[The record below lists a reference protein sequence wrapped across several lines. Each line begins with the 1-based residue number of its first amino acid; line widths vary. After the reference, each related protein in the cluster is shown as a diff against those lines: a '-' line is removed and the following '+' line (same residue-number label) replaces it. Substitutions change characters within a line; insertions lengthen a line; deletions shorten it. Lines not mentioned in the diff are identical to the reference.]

1 MHMKYKNPIFKK
13 TKNGFPLE
21 VLCGNC
27 KTPILVYEKGGNGNL
42 IKLQF
47 YRIIE
52 SEFDLRDN
60 EGQLECMDCK
70 EVLAN
75 RGDFHGNLT
84 YFLLRGKTN
93 DRKLRNYKY

>member
-1 MHMKYKNPIFKK
+1 MFMKYKNPVFKK

-21 VLCGNC
+21 VVCGHC

-52 SEFDLRDN
+52 SEFDLR
-60 EGQLECMDCK
+60 EHQGQLECINCG
-70 EVLAN
+70 EILAN

-84 YFLLRGKTN
+84 YFLLRGQVN
-93 DRKLRNYKY
+93 DKKLRNYSY